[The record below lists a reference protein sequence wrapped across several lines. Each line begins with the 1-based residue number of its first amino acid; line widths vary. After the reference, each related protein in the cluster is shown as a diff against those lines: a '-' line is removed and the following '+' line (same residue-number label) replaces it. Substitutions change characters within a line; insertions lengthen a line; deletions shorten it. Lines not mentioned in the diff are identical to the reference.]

1 MLRNLISN
9 SSDSTDSNI
18 NMEQV
23 SATPSIEGLM
33 WRPSDVQNHQMTKLR
48 EKINAKFNID
58 LEDYTQFHKWS
69 CENYDQFW
77 GQVWKFCNVVSSCTE
92 SLAEDQVIDKSVPI
106 EKVPKWFQ
114 GVQLNYAE
122 NILRY
127 VSKQSMI
134 FDVERSTFSF

>member
-9 SSDSTDSNI
+9 SSDSADSNI

-23 SATPSIEGLM
+23 SATSPIEGLM

-58 LEDYTQFHKWS
+58 LEDYPQFHKWS

-77 GQVWKFCNVVSSCTE
+77 GQVLDFCNVVC
-92 SLAEDQVIDKSVPI
+92 SLPLGPALLSKYQLDIVQRPEKVIDKNVPI
-106 EKVPKWFQ
+106 NKVPKWVP
-114 GVQLNYAE
+114 GVKLNYAE
-122 NILRY
+122 NLLR
-127 VSKQSMI
+127 
-134 FDVERSTFSF
+134 